1 MKRSESKLSEN
12 SKKSAKSSSKKD
24 KLHLQLFSV
33 HGLVRGSN
41 LELGRDADTGG
52 QVKYVVD
59 LAKALG
65 KNPKIKQVDLFTRY
79 IDDKRVSSD
88 YKQDIEPLNDKTRI
102 VRIKCG
108 GRRYM
113 RKELLWGHLDEYVDN
128 VIKFNKK
135 NKISPDLFHGHYADA
150 GYIARQ
156 LSKMLGIPF
165 IFTGHSL
172 GRNKMHSLS
181 NDGKSM
187 EQMNKYY
194 NIERRIEAEEKVL
207 ANADMIITSTN
218 HEIQNQYKL
227 YNNHNKA
234 YFEVI
239 PPGIDLDIFY
249 PYYYDEDENWE
260 KDEQYIQARHK
271 MHHELDRFLTD
282 TKKPLI
288 LAICRPDSKKN
299 IPGLVKAF
307 GTHKDL
313 QMIANLA
320 IFAGIRKDIDNM
332 DDNERD
338 VLTELLHMMDK
349 YDLYGSMAIPKK
361 HDPNFEVPELYR
373 MAAVSRGVFVNSAF
387 NEPFGLTLIEAA
399 ASGVPIVGPDDGG
412 PQDIVKN
419 CQNGILVDTTD
430 PDKIADAIKKIIV
443 DSEQWIEYSNNGING
458 VRKYY
463 AWDAHAE
470 TLLNKIQPIIEKG
483 ISRPVRTGEVA
494 QAPGHRFGRL
504 KKLFIT
510 DIDDTLVGDDEA
522 MHSLIKLI
530 KKHDD
535 EIGFGVASGRSPELV
550 KQILKEKKLPTPDLI
565 IASVG
570 TEILYGPDSNNLQ
583 PDEGWSA
590 HIAYQWKPKRIK
602 EILAELPFLEM
613 QKEDGERPFKLSYM
627 MKPSEDHIAKIH
639 NRLSERN
646 LRYQLIY
653 SHNAYLDVIPQRASK
668 GKAIDYICKKWNITP
683 SNVLVSGDSG
693 NDYEM
698 IYGKRLGIVVGNHSE
713 ELESLRNNKRVYF
726 ADNEYAEGIIE
737 GMKHYKFLDDK

>member
-1 MKRSESKLSEN
+1 MSTSQTKSGSKQQN
-12 SKKSAKSSSKKD
+12 R
-24 KLHLQLFSV
+24 KLHLQLFSI

-65 KNPKIKQVDLFTRY
+65 KHPEVKQVDLFTRY
-79 IDDKRVSSD
+79 LDDKRVSSD
-88 YKQDIEPLNDKTRI
+88 YKQEIEEIGENARI
-102 VRIKCG
+102 VRIRCG

-113 RKELLWGHLDEYVDN
+113 RKELLWNHLDEFVDN

-135 NKISPDLFHGHYADA
+135 HKISPDLIHGHYADA
-150 GYIARQ
+150 GYVARQ
-156 LSKMLGIPF
+156 LARMIGVPF

-172 GRNKMHSLS
+172 GRSKMQSLS
-181 NDGKSM
+181 NDGMTM

-194 NIERRIEAEEKVL
+194 FIEQRIEAEERVL
-207 ANADMIITSTN
+207 ANADMVITSTN
-218 HEIQNQYKL
+218 HEIENQYKL
-227 YNNHNKA
+227 YKNHKKA
-234 YFEVI
+234 YFEII
-239 PPGIDLDIFY
+239 PPGIDLSIFY
-249 PYYYDEDENWE
+249 PYYYDEDENWD
-260 KDEQYIQARHK
+260 KDERYIQARHK
-271 MHHELDRFLTD
+271 MTHELERFLTE

-307 GTHKDL
+307 GSHKDL

-332 DDNERD
+332 DDNERE
-338 VLTELLHMMDK
+338 VLTELLYMMDK
-349 YDLYGSMAIPKK
+349 YDLYGAMAIPKK
-361 HDPNFEVPELYR
+361 HDPNYEVPELYR
-373 MAAVSRGVFVNSAF
+373 MAAASRGVFVNSAF

-412 PQDIVKN
+412 PNDIVKN
-419 CQNGILVDTTD
+419 CENGLLVDTSD

-443 DSEQWIEYSNNGING
+443 DSEQWTEYSNNGING
-458 VRKYY
+458 VKKHYS
-463 AWDAHAE
+463 WHAHAD
-470 TLLNKIQPIIEKG
+470 TLINKVRPIVEKG
-483 ISRPVRTGEVA
+483 DSRPIRTGEVS
-494 QAPGHRFGRL
+494 QAPGHRFNHL

-522 MHSLIKLI
+522 MHSLIRLI

-535 EIGFGVASGRSPELV
+535 EIGFGVASGRSPKLIKE
-550 KQILKEKKLPTPDLI
+550 ILKEKELPTPDLI

-570 TEILYGPDSNNLQ
+570 TEILYGPDVDNLH

-590 HIAYQWKPKRIK
+590 HIAYQWKPERIK
-602 EILAELPFLEM
+602 EILSEFPFLKM
-613 QKEDGERPFKLSYM
+613 QTEDGERPFKLSYM
-627 MKPSEDHIAKIH
+627 MEANNDYMAEIH
-639 NRLSERN
+639 NRLSENN

-653 SHNAYLDVIPQRASK
+653 SHGAYLDVIPQRASK
-668 GKAIDYICKKWNITP
+668 GKAIDYICKKWNISST
-683 SNVLVSGDSG
+683 NVLVSGDSG

-698 IYGKRLGIVVGNHSE
+698 IYGKRLGVVVGNHSE

-737 GMKHYKFLDDK
+737 GMEHYNFLKDEKD